1 MVGDPCDREDE
12 ATSGE
17 QRSALLR
24 AFEVGRARWP
34 QLGLEFDAFNR
45 YFARH
50 ARATARPC
58 HEHAADMYLACA
70 CACGIDGALAA
81 FERTLLGDMA
91 RAVASIDSSRAFVEE
106 VLQATRERLFVCR
119 LGQPGKIASYA
130 GRASLRSWLSA
141 VAVRSAISWRRRKGE
156 QRHKPFAADAD
167 RRLAQGGP
175 EFEYLRA
182 RYKGVFEDAVRSAVK
197 QLPAKERML
206 LRLHFV
212 DGLSIDKLGTVYRVG
227 RSTVARWL
235 ASARRALLEKTRQEV
250 HTRLHLTSTELDG
263 LAAEIRSQLE
273 VSIVP
278 LLAGM
283 QRDGR

>member
-1 MVGDPCDREDE
+1 MVLDPRDREDD
-12 ATSGE
+12 AASGE
-17 QRSALLR
+17 QRSAARR
-24 AFEVGRARWP
+24 AFKVGRAKWP
-34 QLGLEFDAFNR
+34 QLALEFEAFNR

-50 ARATARPC
+50 TTTAAPSRD
-58 HEHAADMYLACA
+58 EHAADMYLACA

-81 FERTLLGDMA
+81 FERTLVGDMA
-91 RAVASIDSSRAFVEE
+91 RAVGSIDSTGAFIEE
-106 VLQATRERLFVCR
+106 ILQATRERLFVGKG
-119 LGQPGKIASYA
+119 GQPGKIANYA
-130 GRASLRSWLSA
+130 GRASLRSWLCA

-156 QRHKPFAADAD
+156 QPHKPFAAEAD
-167 RRLAQGGP
+167 RRLARGGP

-197 QLPAKERML
+197 HLPAKERML

-227 RSTVARWL
+227 RSTAARWL
-235 ASARRALLEKTRQEV
+235 ARARHALLEKARQEL
-250 HTRLHLTSTELDG
+250 HTRLRLTSTELDG

-278 LLAGM
+278 LLAGS
-283 QRDGR
+283 QRGGP